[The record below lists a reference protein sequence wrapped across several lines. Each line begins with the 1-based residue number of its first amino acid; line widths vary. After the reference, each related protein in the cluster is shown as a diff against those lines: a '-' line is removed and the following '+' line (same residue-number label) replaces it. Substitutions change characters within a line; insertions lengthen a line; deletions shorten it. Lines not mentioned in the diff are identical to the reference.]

1 MTKKRI
7 LIADDH
13 EMIRQGLRLLMS
25 QRTDWEICGEAATGR
40 EAVELAIKHKPDVV
54 VMDFSMPIL
63 NGLEATRRIREELPQ
78 TEVLILTMHENDQV
92 IRDVLAAGARGYL
105 LKSDGGKLLTTAIE
119 SLCKHKPYFTPKVSE
134 MVLSGYLNPPGEE
147 DSGDRLTSREREIVQ
162 LIAEGKSSKE
172 VSSTLNISVKTV
184 EAHRT
189 NIMRKLNVHS
199 LGEIVRYA
207 VRNRIVEP

>member
-1 MTKKRI
+1 MSKKRI

-13 EMIRQGLRLLMS
+13 EMIRQGLRLLVS
-25 QRTDWEICGEAATGR
+25 QRTDWEICGEVATGR

-54 VMDFSMPIL
+54 VMDYSMPIL
-63 NGLEATRRIREELPQ
+63 NGLEATRRIRESLPQ

-105 LKSDGGKLLTTAIE
+105 LKSDGGKLLITAIE

>member
-1 MTKKRI
+1 
-7 LIADDH
+7 
-13 EMIRQGLRLLMS
+13 MIRQGLRLLIS
-25 QRTDWEICGEAATGR
+25 QRADWEICGEAATGR

-63 NGLEATRRIREELPQ
+63 NGLEATRRIREELPH

-105 LKSDGGKLLTTAIE
+105 LKSDGGKLLTSAIE

>member
-13 EMIRQGLRLLMS
+13 EMIRQGLRLLVS

-40 EAVELAIKHKPDVV
+40 EAVDLAVKHKPDVV

-63 NGLEATRRIREELPQ
+63 NGLEATRRIREVLPQ